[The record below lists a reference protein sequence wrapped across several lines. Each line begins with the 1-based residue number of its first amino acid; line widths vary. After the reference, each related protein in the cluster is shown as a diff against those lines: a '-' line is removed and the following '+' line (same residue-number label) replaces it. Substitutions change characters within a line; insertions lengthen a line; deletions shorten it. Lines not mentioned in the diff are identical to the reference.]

1 MEAPEGRRADQEE
14 SRNLEKRGLGGEG
27 EAVRIGEGSRSETLN
42 KAILGLDRV

>member
-1 MEAPEGRRADQEE
+1 MGWKHRRGDEQ

-42 KAILGLDRV
+42 KAILGLERV